1 MKQKKTTILYKLPA
15 QGKVKLT
22 IVFGDKQ
29 KGNSALQNFNKKYV
43 VGDVTDVVLGS
54 VNEIKGKSLFISS
67 MVTDV
72 NPSTDWTSI
81 TYSINDED
89 VKTYEEETDSPNDS
103 IVYATTIKFV

>member
-1 MKQKKTTILYKLPA
+1 MKQKKNTINYNLPA
-15 QGKVKLT
+15 QGKIKLT

-29 KGNSALQNFNKKYV
+29 KGHSALQNFNKKYV
-43 VGDVTDVVLGS
+43 TGEVNGVVLGS
-54 VNEIKGKSLFISS
+54 VNELKGKSLFVSS

-81 TYSINDED
+81 TYIINGED

-103 IVYATTIKFV
+103 IVYATTIKFT